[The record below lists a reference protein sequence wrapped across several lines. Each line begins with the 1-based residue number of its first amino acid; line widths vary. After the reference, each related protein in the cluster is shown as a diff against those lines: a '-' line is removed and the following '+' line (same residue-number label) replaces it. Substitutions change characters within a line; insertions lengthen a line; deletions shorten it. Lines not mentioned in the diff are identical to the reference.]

1 VIRRAR
7 GNDDDGRLRC
17 TGPKTAEA
25 TVIAAQRQYIEIYAS
40 FVAFIEPGG
49 AA

>member
-1 VIRRAR
+1 VTL
-7 GNDDDGRLRC
+7 GRLELR
-17 TGPKTAEA
+17 TKADRP
-25 TVIAAQRQYIEIYAS
+25 VIAAQRQYIEIYAS